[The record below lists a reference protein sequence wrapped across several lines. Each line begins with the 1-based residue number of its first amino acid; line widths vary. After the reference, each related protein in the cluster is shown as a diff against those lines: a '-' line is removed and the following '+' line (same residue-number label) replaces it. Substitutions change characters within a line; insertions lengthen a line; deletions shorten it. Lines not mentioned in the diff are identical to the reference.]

1 MAMSVDKSSTVD
13 VRRRARG
20 GWEVM
25 LPDRRERVSCDTL
38 DDARRLGYQFAA
50 RRTPCQLVVHDAYNR
65 VLHRELIACR
75 GE

>member
-1 MAMSVDKSSTVD
+1 MSVDTSFTVD

-38 DDARRLGYQFAA
+38 EDARRVGYQFAA
-50 RRTPCQLVVHDAYNR
+50 RRKPCQLVVHDAYHR
-65 VLHRELIACR
+65 VVHRELIAS
-75 GE
+75 GAE